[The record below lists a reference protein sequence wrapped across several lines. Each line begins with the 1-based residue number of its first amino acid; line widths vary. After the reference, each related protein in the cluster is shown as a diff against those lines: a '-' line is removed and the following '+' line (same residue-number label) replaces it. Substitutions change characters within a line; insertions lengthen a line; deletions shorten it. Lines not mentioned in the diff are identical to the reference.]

1 MATRTPPPQ
10 GNITPNDVEFDQ
22 IRLRRQAKFNVLAS
36 INSRIFIGN
45 GAALYI
51 SYFHK
56 STFYIYMSS
65 LLLQITPKVQ
75 SLRHSG
81 LRTVAQRLAD
91 SGTAACGQWHSGLRT
106 AAQWLADS
114 GTIYSV
120 VAVTPTLFCFCLCR
134 RSNFRRACSRVRL
147 ASVNLSSRSK
157 FPTGYF
163 ASNHEQLTARPASW
177 PLCPLTHEGVELV
190 PIESPIE
197 SPASHTQESL
207 ARAVNM

>member
-106 AAQWLADS
+106 VAQRLADS
-114 GTIYSV
+114 GTAACRQLTTACGQRHSGLQTVAQRLADSGTAACEQRHSGLRTVAPFIQWWRSRPHSSAFASAV
-120 VAVTPTLFCFCLCR
+120 VAIFAEPALV
-134 RSNFRRACSRVRL
+134 
-147 ASVNLSSRSK
+147 SVWLLS
-157 FPTGYF
+157 TC
-163 ASNHEQLTARPASW
+163 H
-177 PLCPLTHEGVELV
+177 
-190 PIESPIE
+190 
-197 SPASHTQESL
+197 L
-207 ARAVNM
+207 ARSSLQDILHRTMSN

>member
-81 LRTVAQRLAD
+81 LRTVAPFI
-91 SGTAACGQWHSGLRT
+91 QWWRSRPHSS
-106 AAQWLADS
+106 AFASA
-114 GTIYSV
+114 V
-120 VAVTPTLFCFCLCR
+120 VAIFAEPALV
-134 RSNFRRACSRVRL
+134 
-147 ASVNLSSRSK
+147 SVWLLS
-157 FPTGYF
+157 TC
-163 ASNHEQLTARPASW
+163 H
-177 PLCPLTHEGVELV
+177 
-190 PIESPIE
+190 
-197 SPASHTQESL
+197 L
-207 ARAVNM
+207 ARSSLQDILHRTMSN